1 MKKLL
6 VTLIV
11 LSFILSNTNAQEFIG
26 FDGYTVSD
34 EVITRQEWDM
44 AVSHRDEYNC
54 HLDTT
59 DRSRYKEAAEAVLRT
74 FDDWEME
81 FYGWTDSELINNSG
95 TFLERGETIVEILY
109 EHHVEAV
116 FVDNGIADTCHMV
129 AAICGTYSKDGV
141 YVGAQGF
148 DCDGC
153 VDLFFYRHVESSG
166 PCHIQFMGE
175 YKCKTASHLSE
186 EDPQENPLVWYGD
199 CLYWKGY
206 SRYNRNGDYGYMSEL
221 VYHKL
226 TIKESQ
232 SGSIGL
238 ITKE

>member
-26 FDGYTVSD
+26 FDGYTVTD
-34 EVITRQEWDM
+34 EVVTCQEWDM

-59 DRSRYKEAAEAVLRT
+59 DWSRNKEAEVAVFRT
-74 FDDWEME
+74 LDDWEKE
-81 FYGWTDSELINNSG
+81 AYVWTDLCLTNIG
-95 TFLERGETIVEILY
+95 TFQERGETIVGISY
-109 EHHVEAV
+109 IHYMDAV
-116 FVDNGIADTCHMV
+116 FVENGIADTCRISG
-129 AAICGTYSKDGV
+129 AICGTYSKDGV

-153 VDLFFYRHVESSG
+153 VDLFFYRHVESDG

-175 YKCKTASHLSE
+175 YICRTANPIE
-186 EDPQENPLVWYGD
+186 ENPQENPLVWYGD

-206 SRYNRNGDYGYMSEL
+206 NRYEDRGEL

-226 TIKESQ
+226 TIRESRLNQ
-232 SGSIGL
+232 ASR
-238 ITKE
+238 